1 MKFHKKY
8 ITRKLETNFH
18 STDYQELIVS
28 CFREMY
34 YHYIDDSQQI

>member
-18 STDYQELIVS
+18 PTDYQELIAS

>member
-8 ITRKLETNFH
+8 ITRKLETNFNL
-18 STDYQELIVS
+18 TDYQGLILS
-28 CFREMY
+28 YFREMY

>member
-8 ITRKLETNFH
+8 ITRKIETNFNL
-18 STDYQELIVS
+18 TDYQQFTAS

>member
-18 STDYQELIVS
+18 STDYQ
-28 CFREMY
+28 
-34 YHYIDDSQQI
+34 